1 MPAFLSAGRRTVKG
15 VLERVGRGWGKY
27 QERRPLDHDLLESD
41 DAYLVVFDA
50 PGIHGDD
57 VDVRFVD
64 RTIEVTLRR
73 PVDQER
79 RSGFDLVFPG
89 RGRTLAGSVTLPP
102 EARVT
107 PRGANATVT
116 RAGTLEV
123 EIRKTDAAASG

>member
-1 MPAFLSAGRRTVKG
+1 MPAFLSAGRKAVRS
-15 VLERVGRGWGKY
+15 VLERIGRGWGKF
-27 QERRPLDHDLLESD
+27 QEHRPLDHDLLEGE

-50 PGIHGDD
+50 PGIHGED

-64 RTIEVTLRR
+64 RTIEVALER
-73 PVDQER
+73 PLDRER

-89 RGRTLAGSVTLPP
+89 RGRTLTGNVTLPA

-123 EIRKTDAAASG
+123 EIPKTDASADE